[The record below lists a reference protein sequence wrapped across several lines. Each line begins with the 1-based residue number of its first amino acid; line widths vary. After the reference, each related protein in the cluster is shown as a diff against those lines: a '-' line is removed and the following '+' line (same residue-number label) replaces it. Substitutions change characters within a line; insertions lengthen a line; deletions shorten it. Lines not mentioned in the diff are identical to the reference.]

1 MMKLRNV
8 ALLFMSLSVS
18 LGLAS
23 CSSSGPQQPKLSET
37 DVIMGNLHRVKNAQ
51 VGVAFLDPD
60 ADFSRFEKILLDP
73 LDMSR
78 TEIIQPSRTNS
89 AVARRP
95 TELSERN
102 IENIQRAFAE
112 VFTRELQETG
122 DYTIVTE
129 PGPDVLRIS
138 ATVTQLAPTAPG
150 DDPRTRSTGRVRVFT
165 EGAGSMAIAFGFSDS
180 QTNQVLAV
188 VKDARSGSPTWGVNN
203 SVTNMSDIRFMFGR
217 WARMVRARLD
227 IAHGY

>member
-1 MMKLRNV
+1 MNYRNV
-8 ALLFMSLSVS
+8 AVLCLSLLLY
-18 LGLAS
+18 A
-23 CSSSGPQQPKLSET
+23 CTSGTPRELKLSES
-37 DVIMGNLHRVKNAQ
+37 DVVLGNLHRVKNAQ
-51 VGVAFLDPD
+51 VGVAYLDPE
-60 ADFSRFEKILLDP
+60 ADFSRFNNIMLDP

-78 TEIIQPSRTNS
+78 TEIVQPNRSTS

-95 TELSERN
+95 TELSDRN
-102 IENIQRAFAE
+102 VAAIQAAFAE

-129 PGPDVLRIS
+129 AGPDVLRIT
-138 ATVTQLAPTAPG
+138 AAVTQIAPTAPG
-150 DDPRTRSTGRVRVFT
+150 DDPRTRTSGRVRVYT
-165 EGAGSMAIAFGFSDS
+165 EGAGRMAISFGFIDS
-180 QTNQVLAV
+180 QSNEILAV

-203 SVTNMSDIRFMFGR
+203 AVTNLSDVRFMFAR